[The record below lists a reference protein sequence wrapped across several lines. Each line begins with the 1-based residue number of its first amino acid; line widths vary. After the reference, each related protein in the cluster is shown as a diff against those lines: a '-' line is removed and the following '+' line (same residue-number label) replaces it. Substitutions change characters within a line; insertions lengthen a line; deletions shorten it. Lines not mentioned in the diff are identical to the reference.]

1 MKKVVCKSLLA
12 GAVAL
17 LGLST
22 VARAT
27 PTLTLV
33 NSQGSYRIT
42 SYNSSN
48 AVTGTASAPIT
59 NPYAA
64 PPGPTITPLTGGNG
78 WVLTFTPTSDFM
90 AFASNSGGSFGK
102 TVVMDGKLDFNLTMD
117 QQTGPQKLTVNVY
130 EDGVYA
136 FTGNGTGGVTGG
148 LVVDGL
154 NGSLVAVESHSA
166 SLPAETR
173 NGVGGWTDFAQA
185 SGFTTSFLTYHISI
199 DNTLLAES
207 LSAQSGGS
215 AYVAKKDFTLIITT
229 DGSTGGGSGA
239 PEPAS
244 LGVLATGGLA
254 LLARRRRA

>member
-1 MKKVVCKSLLA
+1 MKKAVYTSLMT
-12 GAVAL
+12 GAAAL
-17 LGLST
+17 LGISA

-27 PTLTLV
+27 PSISLV

-42 SYNSSN
+42 TYNTSN
-48 AVTGTASAPIT
+48 AVTGTASSPVT
-59 NPYAA
+59 NPYGA

-90 AFASNSGGSFGK
+90 AFASNSGGTFGK
-102 TVVMDGKLDFNLTMD
+102 TVVMDGKLDFNITLD
-117 QQTGPQKLTVNVY
+117 PQSGPQRLTVNDY

-136 FTGNGTGGVTGG
+136 LTGNGTAGVTGG
-148 LVVDGL
+148 IVVEGL
-154 NGSLVAVESHSA
+154 NASLVAVETHNA

-173 NGVGGWTDFAQA
+173 NGIGGWSDFSQVG
-185 SGFTTSFLTYHISI
+185 GFTTSFMTYHISI
-199 DNTLLAES
+199 DNNLIAES

-215 AYVAKKDFTLIITT
+215 AYIAKKDFTLIITT
-229 DGSTGGGSGA
+229 DGSNGGGSGA